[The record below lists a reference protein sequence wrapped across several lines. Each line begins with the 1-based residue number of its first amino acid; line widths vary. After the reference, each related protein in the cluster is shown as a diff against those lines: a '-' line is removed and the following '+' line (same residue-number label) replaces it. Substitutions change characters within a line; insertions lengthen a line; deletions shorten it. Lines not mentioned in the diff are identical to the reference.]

1 MSDIIGIITKV
12 EDDDYQ
18 GKAHKKVTL
27 GEGQVLK
34 VKYGRD
40 GALKAKWGLLQEGV
54 AMKFIMRDY
63 TTPDQVKIPFV
74 FDIETVDSALL
85 EPQEPQV
92 LPEHKKVVADAK
104 PSEDPPRD
112 SAPIAPQEQGMWFK
126 EIGELYRAGL
136 IKKDS
141 PEGLALIAIYFARM
155 KKVMG
160 IETEKK

>member
-1 MSDIIGIITKV
+1 MIATVVSVSEEFTSKGAPYKKVMVVDGQGKETTKNVFSGLEEKWPLLEEGKTLDFKMEKKGQFWNVIDIIP
-12 EDDDYQ
+12 
-18 GKAHKKVTL
+18 A
-27 GEGQVLK
+27 GEQLK
-34 VKYGRD
+34 
-40 GALKAKWGLLQEGV
+40 
-54 AMKFIMRDY
+54 
-63 TTPDQVKIPFV
+63 P
-74 FDIETVDSALL
+74 
-85 EPQEPQV
+85 PQQPQV
-92 LPEHKKVVADAK
+92 LQEHKKVVADAK

-160 IETEKK
+160 IETEKR

>member
-12 EDDDYQ
+12 EDDSYQ
-18 GKAHKKVTL
+18 GKSHKKVTL
-27 GEGQVLK
+27 GDSQVLK
-34 VKYGRD
+34 VKQGRE
-40 GALKAKWGLLQEGV
+40 GMLKEKWGLLKEGV
-54 AMKFIMRDY
+54 AVKFMMQDY
-63 TTPDQVKIPFV
+63 TNPNGVKFPFV
-74 FDIETVDSALL
+74 ADIETVEGNLPP
-85 EPQEPQV
+85 PQQPQV
-92 LPEHKKVVADAK
+92 LPEHQEVIGRA
-104 PSEDPPRD
+104 SD

-160 IETEKK
+160 IETEKR